1 MVAQKPF
8 TKKSTKTIKSVTKPE
23 ATKLA
28 LTRTLVSK
36 SLELYTS
43 AKVFIPDFAKPI
55 ADKIEDLSD
64 QAIVAGMNALKI
76 EKKDVDL
83 LIERV
88 DNRID
93 EHVTPVLEETTKKG
107 EELVKKGVELRTTVE
122 QSVSKNVRGILSQT
136 DAAIDFVLEADAED
150 VKGEAEIF
158 LEPVSDEEEES
169 TADGTAKMI
178 TTKYVQSRLYGM
190 QAKVSNRFKRKA
202 LKGLTQLRLRS
213 VELVHVDLIKYAED
227 FLDSETVQKTKTQ
240 LTNQVSE
247 YYSVTQDVI
256 TTTTERVKEQMN
268 EVVIKPAVNFY
279 EKATALYVQLE
290 ADFRSKA
297 KELQSSDYLKKL
309 EETLKNDWQLKLVK
323 PSEELFEFLSSEWAS
338 LKEESE
344 EEKSIK
350 LNLLVAAVQKRV
362 TLAWS
367 KISLALQKTTE
378 EAVKA

>member
-279 EKATALYVQLE
+279 EKLLHCTFNWKLI
-290 ADFRSKA
+290 
-297 KELQSSDYLKKL
+297 SDPKQ
-309 EETLKNDWQLKLVK
+309 KNYN
-323 PSEELFEFLSSEWAS
+323 PP
-338 LKEESE
+338 
-344 EEKSIK
+344 
-350 LNLLVAAVQKRV
+350 
-362 TLAWS
+362 
-367 KISLALQKTTE
+367 TT
-378 EAVKA
+378 